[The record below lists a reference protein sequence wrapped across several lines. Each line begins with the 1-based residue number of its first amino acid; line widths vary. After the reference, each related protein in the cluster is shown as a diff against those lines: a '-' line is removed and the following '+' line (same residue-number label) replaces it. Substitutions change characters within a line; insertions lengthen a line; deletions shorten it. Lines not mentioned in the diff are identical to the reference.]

1 MDMINPWL
9 INTKVL
15 PTGLQ
20 ILLLFHLRL
29 RLNPALQAKKI
40 LGFSRRDLARSTGL
54 SYNTIQAGLR
64 ELERLKFIQLDPFSK
79 GSKQLVR
86 ITEPSEYNWE
96 LIQERSGF
104 RFKSVATTT
113 DKK

>member
-1 MDMINPWL
+1 MEILNPWF
-9 INTKVL
+9 INARIL

-29 RLNPALQAKKI
+29 KNNPALQAKKI
-40 LGFSRRDLARSTGL
+40 LGFSRRDLSRSTGL

-64 ELERLKFIQLDPFSK
+64 ELERLRFIQLDPLGK

-86 ITEPSEYNWE
+86 ITETTEYNWD
-96 LIQERSGF
+96 LIQERARF
-104 RFKSVATTT
+104 RFKPVT
-113 DKK
+113 DTVEKK

>member
-1 MDMINPWL
+1 MEILNPWV
-9 INTKVL
+9 INSKVL

-29 RLNPALQAKKI
+29 KNNPALQAKRI
-40 LGFSRRDLARSTGL
+40 LGFSRRDLSRATGL

-64 ELERLKFIQLDPFSK
+64 ELERLRFMQLDPLSK

-86 ITEPSEYNWE
+86 ITETAEYNWD
-96 LIQERSGF
+96 LIQERVGF
-104 RFKSVATTT
+104 RFRATTDT
-113 DKK
+113 LDKK

>member
-1 MDMINPWL
+1 MDILNPWI
-9 INTKVL
+9 INSKVL

-29 RLNPALQAKKI
+29 KNNPNLQAKKI
-40 LGFSRRDLARSTGL
+40 LGFSRKDLARSTGL
-54 SYNTIQAGLR
+54 SYNTIQSGLR
-64 ELERLKFIQLDPFSK
+64 ELERLGFIQLDPLNK

-86 ITEPSEYNWE
+86 ITEPTEYNWE
-96 LIQERSGF
+96 LIQERLGF
-104 RFKSVATTT
+104 HFKPIDT